1 MPETKTMG
9 KERAFLLHRLSD
21 RINKITE
28 GALFGV
34 ILLMVSLTALQV
46 IFRFFFQALTW
57 SEELSN
63 FLLVFASLLGAAV
76 AFKRGSHIAVTLIVD
91 RVPVLGKKILGTVTQ
106 LLGILFFGIVALF
119 GAQLMQTEGGQLTP
133 ALQISM
139 AWIYSMYPLCGLII
153 LIHLVDNLVKL
164 WERGEV

>member
-1 MPETKTMG
+1 MTETKG
-9 KERAFLLHRLSD
+9 GGEGHPLLLHRLSD
-21 RINKITE
+21 RLNTITE

-34 ILLMVSLTALQV
+34 IIVMVSLTALQV

-57 SEELSN
+57 SEELSC
-63 FLLVFASLLGAAV
+63 FLLVLASLLGAAV

-91 RVPVLGKKILGTVTQ
+91 RVPVLVKKILGTLTQ

-119 GAQLMQTEGGQLTP
+119 GAQLMQTEGAQLTP

-153 LIHLVDNLVKL
+153 LIHLLDNLVKL
-164 WERGEV
+164 WEREEA

>member
-1 MPETKTMG
+1 MPETKTLG
-9 KERAFLLHRLSD
+9 EGRALLLHRLSD
-21 RINKITE
+21 RIQKITE

-34 ILLMVSLTALQV
+34 ILLMVALTALQV
-46 IFRFFFQALTW
+46 VFRFFFQALTW
-57 SEELSN
+57 SEELSC
-63 FLLVFASLLGAAV
+63 FLLVLASLLGAAV

-91 RVPVLGKKILGTVTQ
+91 RVPVLVKKILMTITQ
-106 LLGILFFGIVALF
+106 LLGIFFFGIVALF

-139 AWIYSMYPLCGLII
+139 AWIYSMYPLWGLII

-164 WERGEV
+164 WERGKA